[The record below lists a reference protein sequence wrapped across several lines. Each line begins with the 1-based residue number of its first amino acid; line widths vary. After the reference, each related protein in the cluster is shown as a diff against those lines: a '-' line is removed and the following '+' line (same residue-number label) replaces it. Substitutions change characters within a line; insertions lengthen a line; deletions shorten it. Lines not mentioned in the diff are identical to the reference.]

1 MSDRVWIRIRNQI
14 RNFSKVRSETGST
27 THLFS
32 QFFRTAFA
40 ERWRKFFVKK
50 CDKTE
55 AVQELIPE
63 FYYLPEMFVNTSNYR
78 LGQLGA
84 WAAFMDKKNYKDAK
98 L

>member
-1 MSDRVWIRIRNQI
+1 LYKFFIISGSGKVWIRIRNLI
-14 RNFSKVRSETGST
+14 RNFSKVRSGTRSKNTG
-27 THLFS
+27 
-32 QFFRTAFA
+32 FFPIFPRCFH
-40 ERWRKFFVKK
+40 RDGVNFFVKN

-84 WAAFMDKKNYKDAK
+84 WAAFMD
-98 L
+98 